1 MSGKNQNQH
10 SEGIKL
16 GDIYYVLFRQKWII
30 IAAVVLA
37 FISAIVVCVMK
48 PPQFQSEAEL
58 LIRYVVD
65 KSLGPAD
72 NDVSMRSPERGD
84 TIIDT
89 EEQILTS
96 LDLAQQVVQD
106 VGASNILAKA
116 GGGDDTNAAA
126 GLIIKS
132 LTIDPLTKGSVIH
145 VDFQNPDPD
154 VAQSVLREIIRN
166 YYKKHAQMHQ
176 AVGVFGDFLA
186 AETRR
191 LRTELGDTE
200 KQLKAAKDA
209 AGIISLDEAKKS
221 AIEQITKVREDILS
235 AEAELAEHRAILTRE
250 PGTPQSSKTNA
261 TDTVGGADI
270 PEAEIREYKNVCL
283 VLAQDTKQ
291 EQDAIVVQGLREDSF
306 RVLEIRDQIAKD
318 ENAKK
323 KLEQKF
329 PGLTTLL
336 ASIAPASSLGQ
347 TSPGGIDL
355 AAESAHVRMLEGK
368 TNRLHIQLAQIRA
381 EASKLEDAE
390 EPIQELQ
397 RQKDLKEA
405 NLRHFLS
412 SLEQSRIDEE
422 LGQGKGSGEIS
433 VVENPTPP
441 IRKRPKAFNK
451 LLGMTVGGCLAGGIG
466 LAFLIE
472 MFFDHTVRRPV
483 EVERKLKLPLFVS
496 IPDMNQKG
504 RNRSARVNGK
514 APLLLRESN
523 GEALAAPNGNGVPGS
538 PGAAENPSWDYNHA
552 LDRFYA
558 GLRERLIVNFEVRN
572 LTHNPKLVA
581 VTSCGKGAGVSSVAA
596 GLAASLSETGDGN
609 VLLVDMNVEQH
620 SARQFYKGKPGCGLD
635 AALEA
640 ETMGNAMVSEN
651 LYVASEHGDSEKLP
665 RVLPK
670 RFASLMPKLKA
681 SDYDYI
687 IFDMPPV
694 SQTSMTPRLAGLMD
708 MVLLVIESEK
718 TSLEAVQHAS
728 ALLAE
733 SKATVSTVL
742 NKTRSYVPAR
752 LHHDFLNDA

>member
-1 MSGKNQNQH
+1 M
-10 SEGIKL
+10 KL

-30 IAAVVLA
+30 IAAVV
-37 FISAIVVCVMK
+37 IAIIAGAVVCAMK
-48 PPQFQSEAEL
+48 PPQFQSEAKL

-65 KSLGPAD
+65 KTLGPAD

-126 GLIIKS
+126 GLILKN
-132 LTIDPLTKGSVIH
+132 LTIDPLSKGSIIH
-145 VDFQNPDPD
+145 VDFQNPDAE
-154 VAQSVLREIIRN
+154 VAQSALREIIRN
-166 YYKKHAQMHQ
+166 FYKKHSQMHQ
-176 AVGVFGDFLA
+176 AAGVFGDFLT
-186 AETRR
+186 AETKR
-191 LRTELGDTE
+191 LRSELADTE
-200 KQLKAAKDA
+200 KQLREAKSA
-209 AGIISLDEAKKS
+209 AGVITLEDAKKS
-221 AIEQITKVREDILS
+221 AVEQMTKVREDILN
-235 AEAELAEHRAILTRE
+235 AEAELAEHRAIVAET
-250 PGTPQSSKTNA
+250 PGTANSSTTNSTNSTNTA
-261 TDTVGGADI
+261 GTGDI
-270 PEAEIREYKNVCL
+270 PDAKIREYKNVCL
-283 VLAQDTKQ
+283 SLALDTKQ
-291 EQDAIVVQGLREDSF
+291 EQDAIVIQQLREDSF
-306 RVLEIRDQIAKD
+306 RVQEIRSQLAKD
-318 ENAKK
+318 EQAKK
-323 KLEQKF
+323 KLEQEF
-329 PGLTTLL
+329 PKLTTLL
-336 ASIAPASSLGQ
+336 TSIVPASVSGQ
-347 TSPGGIDL
+347 ASPGGIDL
-355 AAESAHVRMLEGK
+355 AAEAARVRMLEGK
-368 TNRLHIQLAQIRA
+368 TNRLHTQLAQIRA
-381 EASKLEDAE
+381 DASKLEESE

-422 LGQGKGSGEIS
+422 LGQSKGSGEIS

-441 IRKRPKAFNK
+441 ILKRPKTFNK
-451 LLGMTVGGCLAGGIG
+451 ILGMTVGGILAGGIG

-483 EVERKLKLPLFVS
+483 EVERKLKIPLFVS
-496 IPDMNQKG
+496 IPDLNRKG
-504 RNRSARVNGK
+504 RNRPVQLNGK
-514 APLLLRESN
+514 APRLLRESN
-523 GEALAAPNGNGVPGS
+523 GEEVVIANGNGAPGDA
-538 PGAAENPSWDYNHA
+538 GAVENPSWDQNHE
-552 LDRFYA
+552 LDKFYA

-609 VLLVDMNVEQH
+609 VLLVDMNLEQH
-620 SARQFYKGKPGCGLD
+620 TARQFYKGKPGCGLD

-651 LYVASEHGDSEKLP
+651 LYVASEHGDTEKLP

-718 TSLEAVQHAS
+718 TSRDSVQQAQ

-733 SKATVSTVL
+733 SKATVSAVL
-742 NKTRSYVPAR
+742 NKARSYIPR
-752 LHHDFLNDA
+752 QFHQEYLDDI